1 MPFFE
6 GASNV
11 KIYGGKFNAIEGDYT
26 VFNHSHHETNTDSNN
41 TYDNKVTDSYNNNSK
56 RFSEQ
61 FPKPFKIV

>member
-11 KIYGGKFNAIEGDYT
+11 TIRGGKFNAIEGDYT
-26 VFNHSHHETNTDSNN
+26 VIKHSLHETNIDSNN
-41 TYDNKVTDSYNNNSK
+41 TYDNKVTGSYNNNSK

-61 FPKPFKIV
+61 FH